1 MKMCLNC
8 NRMNQ
13 EKEEVC
19 IECVQNKF
27 VGVIFPPERER
38 EEE

>member
-1 MKMCLNC
+1 MKMCSNC

-19 IECVQNKF
+19 IECGQNKF
-27 VGVIFPPERER
+27 VGVIFSLENK